1 MAGQLPEILITAKI
15 NESVS
20 TKNLQDGINK
30 IGKQIIPV
38 QIPFQFN
45 LNDSTKIKAQVD
57 KLVSEITK
65 NKGNVIDY
73 KINVD
78 DNGNATSALIK
89 YRNELNQVTQSIVKL
104 KATGQKLPDGTALYE
119 WVEGSKSLSQNI
131 EQTIKQNDRLIQSE
145 ENLNQRI
152 QAFKTTVN
160 SFGDKN
166 VSSLLDNNSLGTKYQ
181 NILSQL
187 DSVSDNNGLNNIK
200 NQFKELKTQTTEY
213 INSQKILATESQKAR
228 QEEIQNLETI
238 VKANA
243 KRQADADAEI
253 AKNKQI
259 SNSVSEITARW
270 NLLQTQADKS
280 GISLNSNQIG
290 HLNEALNFGDV
301 ETARNALTLLRIEY
315 QQLNATMQKGLP
327 ENAIENLNTKIIN
340 MNTGIS
346 TLENKF
352 KSLGNSKFI
361 PVDLD
366 SQISNLRNQLSN
378 INNIDKPEEKIQ
390 AYNQLV
396 QSVQKLNNAYKTTAQ
411 ETRLFNQ
418 DNNLA
423 VDKIKFLNSIDAWA
437 TKNSKALKMVGNDLD
452 TIKSKVNNADRATLT
467 NLQKQF
473 NSLTKEAEAAG
484 KTGRSFVDEIKND
497 FEKVSQWLGATTIVF
512 GTLSKVKD
520 MISTIEDLDKA
531 ATDLQMVTGGNSQQT
546 AQLLTQYNQLATQIG
561 ATTIE
566 VANSAGEWLRQGK
579 SIADT
584 NTLIKDSMVLSK
596 VSNIDSADATTYLT
610 SAMKGYNVEANKAID
625 IVDKLNAVDL
635 VSATSAAGLAEGM
648 SRTANAANIAGVSM
662 NKLLGYLAVIGETTQ
677 KDMSEVGTSLQAI
690 FSRIGNVAAGK
701 DIDAEGESLNNVETV
716 LNKVGIKLRDSQS
729 QFRNFGTVLDEVAGK
744 WSNYSNVEQNQI
756 ATAIAGTRQRENFL
770 VLMQNYSK
778 ATEYATTAQESNGS
792 AMKKMEVYENSI
804 EAATKRA
811 TAAWEGFST
820 SILNSDIV
828 KFFVNLGTDAGNAL
842 TGINNQFGALPS
854 LVATASLALSAFGR
868 NFNLLKTLTDENGA
882 VIGIQTIASGKRQ
895 AQEELANQLKNDVQA
910 LTEYQNGIQMAED
923 KTAFFN
929 QTMGNA
935 SKSAQDYAGK
945 IKNGEGS
952 AEAYAL
958 SQRTASTATTGLGI
972 ASKAAAVGVN
982 ILNAALTMG
991 IAVIASMAIQ
1001 AIVTGFENLANAQQN
1016 AIDKAN
1022 ELTSKYQTNV
1032 DTAKSNISTLEGLQ
1046 SKYNELSKGVDKYG
1060 NNVALSTDEYKEYKS
1075 IVEQVVGISPS
1086 LQTGYDKEGK
1096 AIANNN
1102 GLIEKAIELE
1112 NEKIRIEKDKLV
1124 SSDNLWTKA
1133 QGSIGDYNKQLDTVN
1148 QKMSKLGTDISSNL
1162 SFSVQNSTDKY
1173 KEFLSVFN
1181 LDDSKLD
1188 KQHLY
1193 NQQGYITQ
1201 LLRDTNNL
1209 KKVADVLKEN
1219 PLLLSQYINVDGIE
1233 KVRNGLTEYT
1243 QSLSELDLKSKELNS
1258 TLQIVPETLASYGK
1272 LNDFQK
1278 NFLTDYINSFNI
1290 TATTTQDDVDKM
1302 KQSIKDMTDSLANN
1316 SEAKN
1321 AINQLFSIDKTK
1333 LSASDYESQ
1342 VNNLINEIAKILKLD
1357 ANKLKITL
1365 GFDVSDKDIETML
1378 SDLKSK
1384 VKPETES
1391 FIKGLS
1397 VDDLKIAY
1405 KVENIG
1411 SMSPSELANAINKIK
1426 DAADKASDSTDKLAD
1441 SMKKIQDYASVFE
1454 SVKKDASNYGTISL
1468 ETLQKIV
1475 EKYPELE
1482 TAVEEYQA
1490 GLISTS
1496 GLMSVLQGKYQED
1509 VDAYKRSLVDKL
1521 SNNDSFYTQTILK
1534 NSQFVNKFRELYGV
1548 DLTNYKN
1555 LAQAKS
1561 DVDNKLLKNL
1571 IENWS
1576 KFYNAQTDTF
1586 TEDYSKLGMVLA
1598 ASPKNKEAL
1607 AKVQEIESQVAKY
1620 RKAKQDLEGI
1630 TLNGV
1635 SFNTSSELGDY
1646 KKSEKSAESAAKKA
1660 ADTLKEQY
1668 QAELKIIE
1676 ANKDQGKYDK
1686 DKMSYYRALSS
1697 LQQKW
1702 AKTQLDSED
1711 KLELQ
1716 TKVYSAL
1723 KDYQQNILD
1732 TSYKELQ
1739 NRIDLGVVQ
1748 ENSKA
1753 VLQNLLE
1760 IQKNLNSAGM
1770 SLVNTEENRLALAK
1784 KIYDVQKAMREQD
1797 KSNIDSLI
1805 SETESM
1811 IKQQYDIEKDAHQT
1825 KLDHIKS
1832 EYEAEK
1838 DALDN
1843 ELDAIKQKIKLQ
1855 EDALQKQ
1862 EDAYKHNEEQA
1873 EKEKAVADLRSKIAI
1888 AKNDTSDAGI
1898 KNILDLQNQL
1908 AKAQKSLT
1916 DYQFDYSI
1924 DQQKQALQDAKT
1936 NYENQYKAK
1945 QDQLEK
1951 EEKAK
1956 EDELQKEIDAVKK
1969 AVNNEVNI
1977 RKQAMD
1983 LINSKSQTFY
1993 NDLMAYNAIYSD
2005 KTKNEIKNLW
2015 DSAYDSLS
2023 HYGTAQIDVLATL
2036 EKLTSKMSAYSAVTK
2051 ATRNTG
2057 SISNDN
2063 TYTVK
2068 KGDTLSKIADWF
2080 GISLSDLVSANSNI
2094 KSVKVGQKVKIP
2106 TYATGIDKILYDQI
2120 ANVDD
2125 GLGKELIIHAPSKGR
2140 LTSLEYGSTVYD
2152 ASATKNILDSLA
2164 MNSQSIMAS
2173 QLSTNLQSNLS
2184 FVTPNKS
2191 SETYK
2196 IEIPINI
2203 QGNADAVAL
2212 NQLRKD
2218 IPDLVYKAINKAN
2231 SGTSPSIWKQ

>member
-1 MAGQLPEILITAKI
+1 M
-15 NESVS
+15 S
-20 TKNLQDGINK
+20 
-30 IGKQIIPV
+30 
-38 QIPFQFN
+38 
-45 LNDSTKIKAQVD
+45 
-57 KLVSEITK
+57 
-65 NKGNVIDY
+65 
-73 KINVD
+73 
-78 DNGNATSALIK
+78 
-89 YRNELNQVTQSIVKL
+89 R
-104 KATGQKLPDGTALYE
+104 
-119 WVEGSKSLSQNI
+119 
-131 EQTIKQNDRLIQSE
+131 
-145 ENLNQRI
+145 
-152 QAFKTTVN
+152 
-160 SFGDKN
+160 
-166 VSSLLDNNSLGTKYQ
+166 VSSMASL
-181 NILSQL
+181 
-187 DSVSDNNGLNNIK
+187 
-200 NQFKELKTQTTEY
+200 
-213 INSQKILATESQKAR
+213 
-228 QEEIQNLETI
+228 
-238 VKANA
+238 
-243 KRQADADAEI
+243 
-253 AKNKQI
+253 
-259 SNSVSEITARW
+259 
-270 NLLQTQADKS
+270 
-280 GISLNSNQIG
+280 
-290 HLNEALNFGDV
+290 
-301 ETARNALTLLRIEY
+301 
-315 QQLNATMQKGLP
+315 
-327 ENAIENLNTKIIN
+327 
-340 MNTGIS
+340 
-346 TLENKF
+346 
-352 KSLGNSKFI
+352 
-361 PVDLD
+361 
-366 SQISNLRNQLSN
+366 
-378 INNIDKPEEKIQ
+378 
-390 AYNQLV
+390 
-396 QSVQKLNNAYKTTAQ
+396 
-411 ETRLFNQ
+411 
-418 DNNLA
+418 
-423 VDKIKFLNSIDAWA
+423 
-437 TKNSKALKMVGNDLD
+437 
-452 TIKSKVNNADRATLT
+452 
-467 NLQKQF
+467 
-473 NSLTKEAEAAG
+473 
-484 KTGRSFVDEIKND
+484 
-497 FEKVSQWLGATTIVF
+497 
-512 GTLSKVKD
+512 
-520 MISTIEDLDKA
+520 
-531 ATDLQMVTGGNSQQT
+531 
-546 AQLLTQYNQLATQIG
+546 
-561 ATTIE
+561 
-566 VANSAGEWLRQGK
+566 
-579 SIADT
+579 
-584 NTLIKDSMVLSK
+584 
-596 VSNIDSADATTYLT
+596 
-610 SAMKGYNVEANKAID
+610 
-625 IVDKLNAVDL
+625 
-635 VSATSAAGLAEGM
+635 
-648 SRTANAANIAGVSM
+648 AGVSM
-662 NKLLGYLAVIGETTQ
+662 DKLLGYLATVGEVTQ
-677 KDMSEVGTSLQAI
+677 KDMSSVGESFQTI
-690 FSRIGNVAAGK
+690 FSRLGNVKAGK
-701 DIDAEGESLNNVETV
+701 FVSDDGEALNDVEKV
-716 LNKVGIKLRDSQS
+716 LDKLGIKLRDSKNS
-729 QFRNFGTVLDEVAGK
+729 FRDFGSVLDEIGSK
-744 WSNYSNVEQNQI
+744 WTKFSEVEQNAI
-756 ATAIAGTRQRENFL
+756 GTAVAGTRNRENFL

-778 ATEYATTAQESNGS
+778 ATKYATTAQESNGS

-811 TAAWEGFST
+811 TAAWESFS
-820 SILNSDIV
+820 SSVLNSDLI
-828 KFFVNLGTDAGNAL
+828 KFFINLGADAGNAL
-842 TGINNQFGALPS
+842 TAINKQFGALPT
-854 LVATASLALSAFGR
+854 LIGVATAALSGFQNVGVFKTTENSD
-868 NFNLLKTLTDENGA
+868 NFSGLSIKTGSQIKT
-882 VIGIQTIASGKRQ
+882 Q
-895 AQEELANQLKNDVQA
+895 AQKELANQLITDTQA
-910 LTEYQNGIQMAED
+910 LTKYQEGLTNLD
-923 KTAFFN
+923 KATATSADYTN
-929 QTMGNA
+929 LLNTTMKGTSQT
-935 SKSAQDYAGK
+935 AQTYAGV
-945 IKNGEGS
+945 IKNGEGT
-952 AEAYAL
+952 AEIYAT
-958 SQRTASTATTGLGI
+958 SQKTAALETESVGI
-972 ASKAAAVGVN
+972 ASKVAAFGVKALSVAMNVGIMLAVS
-982 ILNAALTMG
+982 L
-991 IAVIASMAIQ
+991 AIQ
-1001 AIVTGFENLANAQQN
+1001 AVTTGIEKLVNAQQN

-1022 ELTSKYQTNV
+1022 ELTSTYNSNKESIN
-1032 DTAKSNISTLEGLQ
+1032 SNISTLEGLQ

-1162 SFSVQNSTDKY
+1162 SFGVQNSTDKY
-1173 KEFLSVFN
+1173 KEFLSIFN

-1243 QSLSELDLKSKELNS
+1243 QSLSELDSKSKELNS
-1258 TLQIVPETLASYGK
+1258 TLQIVPETLTSYDK

-1365 GFDVSDKDIETML
+1365 GFDISDKDIKTML

-1426 DAADKASDSTDKLAD
+1426 AATDKASDSTDKLAD

-1454 SVKKDASNYGTISL
+1454 SAKKDISDYGIISI

-1475 EKYPELE
+1475 DKYPELE
-1482 TAVEEYQA
+1482 TVVAQYQA

-1586 TEDYSKLGMVLA
+1586 TEDYAKLGMASITSPDA
-1598 ASPKNKEAL
+1598 AKEI
-1607 AKVQEIESQVAKY
+1607 QEIESQVNKY
-1620 RKAKQDLEGI
+1620 RKAKQDLENI
-1630 TLNGV
+1630 SLKGV
-1635 SFNTSSELGDY
+1635 SFKTSNSLSTGA
-1646 KKSEKSAESAAKKA
+1646 KNQKSTAKSTKDSAKSAEDALKK
-1660 ADTLKEQY
+1660 QY
-1668 QAELKIIE
+1668 ELELKQIE
-1676 ANKDQGKYDK
+1676 TNKELGKYDK
-1686 DKMSYYRALSS
+1686 DRMSYYSALNS
-1697 LQQKW
+1697 LQNKY
-1702 AKTQLDSED
+1702 AKTKLDQES

-1716 TKVYSAL
+1716 KKVHEAL
-1723 KDYQQNILD
+1723 KDYEQSNYDLSLKELD
-1732 TSYKELQ
+1732 TRLA
-1739 NRIDLGVVQ
+1739 LGKVQ
-1748 ENSKA
+1748 ENSKDH
-1753 VLQNLLE
+1753 LQNLLE
-1760 IQKNLNSAGM
+1760 IQRNLNSSTMTLA
-1770 SLVNTEENRLALAK
+1770 NTEENRLDIAK
-1784 KIYDVQKAMREQD
+1784 KIYDVQKAMREHD
-1797 KSNIDSLI
+1797 KSSIDSLM
-1805 SETESM
+1805 SEATSM
-1811 IKQQYDIEKDAHQT
+1811 LKQQYDAEKERHQK
-1825 KLDHIKS
+1825 KLDNIKS

-1838 DALDN
+1838 DALEK
-1843 ELDAIKQKIKLQ
+1843 ELDAIKEKIKLQ
-1855 EDALQKQ
+1855 EEALQKQ
-1862 EDAYKHNEEQA
+1862 KDERDHNENQA
-1873 EKEKAVADLRSKIAI
+1873 EKEKAVSDLKSQIAI
-1888 AKNDTSDAGI
+1888 IDTDKSDAGI
-1898 KNILDLQNQL
+1898 KQKLELQDKL
-1908 AKAQKSLT
+1908 ATAQKEL
-1916 DYQFDYSI
+1916 DDFQFDYSI
-1924 DQQKQALQDAKT
+1924 DQQKQALEDAES
-1936 NYENQYKAK
+1936 NYEKQYKAK
-1945 QDQLEK
+1945 EDQLEK

-1956 EDELQKEIDAVKK
+1956 EAKLQKEIDAVEKE
-1969 AVNNEVNI
+1969 ASNEVNV
-1977 RKQAMD
+1977 RKKAMD

-1993 NDLMAYNAIYSD
+1993 NDLMAYNATYSD
-2005 KTKNEIKNLW
+2005 KTTNEIKNLW

-2036 EKLTSKMSAYSAVTK
+2036 EKLTSKMSAYSAATK

-2173 QLSTNLQSNLS
+2173 QLSAIQSNLS

-2196 IEIPINI
+2196 IEIPISI